1 MKGRVPLNDNG
12 KTVLKK
18 KLNKDQII
26 IISILS
32 VLTIAAWIYLAC
44 SGAGGSME
52 GMAMDMT
59 GGNDPGMDRQMSER
73 LAVSAYTPDMPSFSM
88 FVPMWIIMCIGMMLP
103 TAVPMFFTFH
113 TISGRR
119 RKLGFPAGPTFA
131 FILGYV
137 VLWGIFGLLCW
148 GAGNII
154 IQLFGAFITDWP
166 QSMIGVSIIFLMV
179 GVYQLSPL
187 KNACLRGCQ
196 HPLQFVLHRWR
207 NGYSGAIR
215 MGMRHGMEC
224 VGCCWALMVVMFP
237 LGMMNLFWMGI
248 FTVLMFVEKNAKY
261 GTFVSKVAGAIFLIA
276 GSILFII
283 GLAGA
288 L

>member
-1 MKGRVPLNDNG
+1 MSDNG
-12 KTVLKK
+12 NTVPKK
-18 KLNKDQII
+18 KLKKDQII
-26 IISILS
+26 IICVLS
-32 VLTIAAWIYLAC
+32 VLTIAAWIYLAWN
-44 SGAGGSME
+44 GTGDSMQ

-59 GGNDPGMDRQMSER
+59 GGNNPGMEQQMSER
-73 LAVSAYTPDMPSFSM
+73 LAVSAYTPAMPSFSM

-103 TAVPMFFTFH
+103 TAVPMFFTFY

-119 RKLGFPAGPTFA
+119 RKLGFPSGPTFA
-131 FILGYV
+131 FILGYI
-137 VLWGIFGLLCW
+137 VLWAIFGLLCW
-148 GAGNII
+148 VVGNII
-154 IQLFGAFITDWP
+154 IQLFGAYINGWP
-166 QSMIGVSIIFLMV
+166 QSMIGVSAIFLLA
-179 GVYQLSPL
+179 GIYQLSPL

-196 HPLQFVLHRWR
+196 HPLQFVLHRWQ
-207 NGYSGAIR
+207 NGYSGAVK

-261 GTFVSKVAGAIFLIA
+261 GTFVCKIAGIIFLVT
-276 GSILFII
+276 GSILFVT
-283 GLAGA
+283 GLAGV